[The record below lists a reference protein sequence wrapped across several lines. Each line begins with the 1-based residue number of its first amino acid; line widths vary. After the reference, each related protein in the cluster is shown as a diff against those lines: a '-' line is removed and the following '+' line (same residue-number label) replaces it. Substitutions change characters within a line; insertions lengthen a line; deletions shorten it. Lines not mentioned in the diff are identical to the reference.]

1 MSIKIIKERDYN
13 QNLSINPEAKLL
25 YGEILTPFSLIDDM
39 FDMLP
44 KEVFSDRN
52 KCWLDAGAGTGF
64 FTMKLYWRLY
74 DGLKN
79 VIKDSE
85 ARKNH
90 IIEKMLHLSELRDEN
105 ILKLREIFG
114 EKANIFKGNFLEL
127 KGKYDYIIG
136 NPPYNCNGIKKVP
149 TNNKLSKKRDG
160 QTIWVAFVRHSVKL
174 LRERGNLLVII
185 PSIWMKPD
193 KAMMYNFL
201 TSYKIKKLK
210 CLTNTETN
218 SYFSGQAQTP
228 TCYFHLI
235 KEPTDNIIDLYDKDL
250 KQYIEYPFDVNE
262 PLPVFGASVLK
273 KIKIKENQFKLQKV
287 YKTNMPSK
295 TISLCKQY
303 SKDHP
308 YKNIRTTIL
317 SKLDA
322 KLVYEYSN
330 KPMAFYGKKKLVMGH
345 KMYGFPFIDYKGE
358 YGISNRDNYVILS
371 ENDAVLERLCE
382 FFSNKLALYLFET
395 TRYRMKYLEKY
406 IFQLLPDINKLDKVP
421 DKLTVESLSEY
432 FGLTIEERK
441 SIENLHKK
449 DYSFKIKNNQYL

>member
-1 MSIKIIKERDYN
+1 MSIKIIKETDFN

-39 FDMLP
+39 LDMLP
-44 KEVFSDRN
+44 ENVFSDPN
-52 KCWLDAGAGTGF
+52 KKWLDAGAGTGF
-64 FTMKLYWRLY
+64 FSMKLYWKLY
-74 DGLKN
+74 NGLDG
-79 VIKDSE
+79 VIKNKE
-85 ARKNH
+85 QRHNH
-90 IIEKMLHLSELRDEN
+90 IIEHMLHLSELRDEN

-114 EKANIFKGNFLEL
+114 ENANIFAGNFLEL
-127 KGKYDYIIG
+127 KGNYDYIIG

-160 QTIWVAFVRHSVKL
+160 QTIWIAFVRHSIKL
-174 LRERGNLLVII
+174 LRNKGSLLVII

-193 KAMMYNFL
+193 KARTYHFL
-201 TSYKIKKLK
+201 TSFKIKKLK

-218 SYFSGQAQTP
+218 RFFSGEAQTP

-235 KEPTDNIIDLYDKDL
+235 KESSDGVIDLYDKDL
-250 KQYIEYPFDVNE
+250 KKYIEYPLKKDE
-262 PLPVFGASVLK
+262 PIPVFGASILK
-273 KIKIKENQFKLQKV
+273 KIKVKENQIPLPKV

-295 TISLCKQY
+295 TISLKKNY

-308 YKNIRTTIL
+308 YKNIRTTVL

-322 KLVYEYSN
+322 RVVLEYSN
-330 KPMAFYGKKKLVMGH
+330 KPMAFYGKKKIVMGH

-371 ENDAVLERLCE
+371 DDDETLERLCE

-406 IFQLLPDINKLDKVP
+406 IFQLLPDITKLDNVP
-421 DKLTVESLSEY
+421 DNITVDSLSDYFKLTD
-432 FGLTIEERK
+432 EERK
-441 SIENLHKK
+441 SVKNLHKK
-449 DYSFKIKNNQYL
+449 EYTFKININ